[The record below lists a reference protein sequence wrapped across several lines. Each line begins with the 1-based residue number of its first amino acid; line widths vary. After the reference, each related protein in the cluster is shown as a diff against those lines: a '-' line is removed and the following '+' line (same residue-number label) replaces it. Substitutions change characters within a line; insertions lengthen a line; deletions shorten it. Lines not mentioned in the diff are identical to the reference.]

1 VSWCVFRAPL
11 TSGDICRLFNAD
23 RLTLYAVEDRR
34 PLLPRSKHRPQHQQ
48 RFEIAG
54 HVQSIAGC
62 VAMSRQLL
70 NIADVQHA
78 QALQKKFIPS

>member
-1 VSWCVFRAPL
+1 MPHHPTLWYASIL
-11 TSGDICRLFNAD
+11 TEALLLLRSGN
-23 RLTLYAVEDRR
+23 R
-34 PLLPRSKHRPQHQQ
+34 PTPA

-70 NIADVQHA
+70 NIADVKHA